1 MVKTLLCLRQR
12 RLFAVDKSTTETR
25 RIFNV
30 FDADAD
36 ADADVDVDVK
46 LNDV

>member
-12 RLFAVDKSTTETR
+12 RLFAVDRSTTETR
-25 RIFNV
+25 QIFNV
-30 FDADAD
+30 VDADAD
-36 ADADVDVDVK
+36 ADADVK